1 MNNNWHV
8 NPELYE
14 ISQSSL
20 ISLVNAGLPSSI
32 PNILYHR
39 GYTTPSAVLDYLRPS
54 LFDFNSPF
62 LFKDMEKIV
71 RRLDKAQ
78 KTCEKVLIYGD
89 YDVDGVT
96 ATALLYKALQKFGF
110 NVLVHIPKRDDG
122 YGLHKNIIEK
132 AAQNG
137 ISVIITVDCG
147 ITACE
152 EIELAS
158 DLGLEVIITDHH
170 EPGEVLPQAY
180 GILNAKVKD
189 SGYPFRHLAGV
200 GVAYKLVQALFVYY
214 GFPFDLCGT
223 EGDYLDLV
231 ALGTIADIVPLI
243 GENRILVRYGLQLM
257 EKTKHPGLRALL
269 EECGL
274 SGKKLK
280 AGQISFI
287 VAPRI
292 NAAGRMDTA
301 RLALNLFLEDN
312 FEHALAIA
320 KELTTENQRRQATE
334 RKILQEA
341 EDILNQGPLPP
352 VIVLS
357 SPAWHHGVIGIVASR
372 LVEKYHCPV
381 FMISEEEDKAKGSA
395 RGIEGY
401 NVIEELRKADALLLN
416 YGGHKQAAGFTLLRE
431 NIDSLRQLLITNFLA
446 SGIVFKQCFKIDAQV
461 SLDLVDFNLEQELAQ
476 MAPFGAEN
484 PAPLLL
490 TENLTVKKV
499 QTVGKE
505 EDHLKV
511 FLQCGN
517 EYLEAIGFKRGN
529 EYKEFSALEKI
540 DMVYTLEVNE
550 YFQEKKLQAVIKD
563 YRPAGEDKAVDISS
577 GLPDSS
583 LESLAQT
590 AATTEKEEQKKET
603 QTKCKCLTREMLV
616 EFYKHLKALSIHNNN
631 NNNNIFSWQ
640 PDSAKP
646 EQMEMIKVLEE
657 LGIVSWLG
665 GTGPYLLKINSEK
678 RNNLKNSLRFRTLS
692 SK

>member
-1 MNNNWHV
+1 MNKSWHV
-8 NPELYE
+8 NPELSA
-14 ISQSSL
+14 INQSSL
-20 ISLVNAGLPSSI
+20 ISLVNAGLPPSI

-39 GYTTPSAVLDYLRPS
+39 GYTTPPAILNYLRPS
-54 LFDFNSPF
+54 LFDFNSPY

-71 RRLDKAQ
+71 RRLDEAQ
-78 KTCEKVLIYGD
+78 KACEKLLIYGD
-89 YDVDGVT
+89 YDADGVT
-96 ATALLYKALQKFGF
+96 ATALLYKALLKFGF

-132 AAQNG
+132 AAENG

-152 EIELAS
+152 EIKLAS
-158 DLGLEVIITDHH
+158 ALGLDLIITDHH
-170 EPGEVLPQAY
+170 EPGEVLPEAY
-180 GILNAKVKD
+180 GILNAKVEN

-214 GFPFDLCGT
+214 GLPFDLCGT

-243 GENRILVRYGLQLM
+243 GENRILVKYGLQVM
-257 EKTKHPGLRALL
+257 EKTKHPGLKALL

-280 AGQISFI
+280 AGQISFM

-301 RLALNLFLEDN
+301 RLALNLFLEENYD
-312 FEHALAIA
+312 HALAMA

-334 RKILQEA
+334 KNILQEA
-341 EDILNQGPLPP
+341 EDILNQAPLPP

-372 LVEKYHCPV
+372 LVEKYHRPV

-395 RGIEGY
+395 RGIEDY
-401 NVIEELRKADALLLN
+401 NVIEELRKADSLLLK
-416 YGGHKQAAGFTLLRE
+416 YGGHKQAAGFTLLKE

-446 SGIVFKQCFKIDAQV
+446 SGIVFKQHFNIDALV
-461 SLDLVDFNLEQELAQ
+461 SLDLVDFNLEKELAQ

-490 TENLTVKKV
+490 TEKLTVKKV

-505 EDHLKV
+505 GDHLKV
-511 FLQCGN
+511 FLQNGS
-517 EYLEAIGFKRGN
+517 EYLEAMAFKRGN

-540 DMVYTLEVNE
+540 DMVYTLELND

-563 YRPAGEDKAVDISS
+563 YRPAGVDKAADVSS
-577 GLPDSS
+577 DLANSS
-583 LESLAQT
+583 LESLAQA
-590 AATTEKEEQKKET
+590 AATTEKKVQIEEAR
-603 QTKCKCLTREMLV
+603 TKPLSRAMLV
-616 EFYKHLKALSIHNNN
+616 EFYKHLKALSHHNS
-631 NNNNIFSWQ
+631 IFSWQ

-646 EQMEMIKVLEE
+646 EQREMIKVLEE

-678 RNNLKNSLRFRTLS
+678 RNNLQNSLRFRTLS